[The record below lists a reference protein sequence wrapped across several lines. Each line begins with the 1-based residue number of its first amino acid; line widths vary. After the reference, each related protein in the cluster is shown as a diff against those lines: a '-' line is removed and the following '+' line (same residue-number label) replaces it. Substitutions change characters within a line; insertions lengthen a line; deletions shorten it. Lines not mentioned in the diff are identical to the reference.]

1 MILAGGKSRRM
12 GQNKLPL
19 ELDGIPLIT
28 RVFQVLEPSCEELLV
43 VGGDGPTPRHARRI
57 PDLRPGGMG
66 PLAGIEAGLRAA
78 RRPSVFVAAGD
89 MPFLSGE
96 FVRFLL
102 GLLAERG
109 VPAVVPY
116 QGGRL
121 HPLCAA
127 YDRDA
132 VLPEVE
138 IALDSGVRAVREV
151 VGGLPGV
158 LYVGERE
165 LREFGEPARLLMNV
179 NSPEDL
185 ARARTML
192 RSEQP

>member
-1 MILAGGKSRRM
+1 M

-19 ELDGIPLIT
+19 ELDGVPLIT
-28 RVFQVLEPSCEELLV
+28 RVHRTLDPVCEKVLI
-43 VGGDGPTPRHARRI
+43 VGGDGPSPPRARRI
-57 PDLRPGGMG
+57 PDLRPDNTG

-89 MPFLSGE
+89 MPFLTVGL
-96 FVRFLL
+96 VRFLL

-109 VPAVVPY
+109 VPAVVPRW
-116 QGGRL
+116 GGRL

-127 YDRDA
+127 YERDA

-138 IALDSGVRAVREV
+138 AALDAGVRAVREV

-158 LYVGERE
+158 LYVGDAQ
-165 LREFGEPARLLMNV
+165 LWAFGDPDRLLMNV

-185 ARARTML
+185 ARARAML
-192 RSEQP
+192 RDES

>member
-12 GQNKLPL
+12 GQDKLPL
-19 ELDGIPLIT
+19 ELGGVPLIM
-28 RVFQVLEPSCEELLV
+28 RVLRALESSCEELLI
-43 VGGDGPTPRHARRI
+43 VGGDGPSPPMPARHV
-57 PDLRPGGMG
+57 PDLRRTNTG

-89 MPFLSGE
+89 VPFLSE
-96 FVRFLL
+96 RLVKFLL
-102 GLLAERG
+102 GLLAEYG

-127 YDRDA
+127 YGRDA
-132 VLPEVE
+132 VLPAVKT
-138 IALDSGVRAVREV
+138 ALDSGVRAVREV

-158 LYVGERE
+158 MYVEERE
-165 LREFGEPARLLMNV
+165 LRAFGDPARLLMNV

-185 ARARTML
+185 ARARAML
-192 RSEQP
+192 LDES